1 MSHTVIHVIH
11 GYTVVNSVSQFVTDE
26 YTCMFAMGRNLQPRN
41 CCSQLR
47 WGWFC
52 WLVL

>member
-26 YTCMFAMGRNLQPRN
+26 NTCMFEWVETYSRKN

-52 WLVL
+52 WLIL